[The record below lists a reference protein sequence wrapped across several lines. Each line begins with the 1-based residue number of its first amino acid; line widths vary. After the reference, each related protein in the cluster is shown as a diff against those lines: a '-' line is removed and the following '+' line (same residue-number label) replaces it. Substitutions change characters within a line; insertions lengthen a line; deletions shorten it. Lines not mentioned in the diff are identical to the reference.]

1 MRLCS
6 VSKNGILTVLFSLKT
21 FHCLLSRTWTSAEPL
36 VMAIQGSPS
45 AAYPLPVTLCWLNAT
60 LRNSLD
66 SFSAA
71 SNTVQCS
78 HFRLWVTLSFCLM
91 PSLPILESP
100 VTTDL
105 AHSAA
110 VPELLMPSA
119 RSNLSLSLLGL
130 LAPFFCLSNNWHCVS
145 QASVSCRIYFS
156 SSWECKWFR
165 ESNYFRS
172 MYLFI
177 TAYLW
182 CVCVHAGTCIPP
194 CTCGGQKAIFRSHLS
209 PSTSLRQGSS
219 LSLSPISP

>member
-1 MRLCS
+1 
-6 VSKNGILTVLFSLKT
+6 
-21 FHCLLSRTWTSAEPL
+21 
-36 VMAIQGSPS
+36 MAIQGSPS
-45 AAYPLPVTLCWLNAT
+45 AAYPFPVTLCWLNAT
-60 LRNSLD
+60 LRNNLD

-100 VTTDL
+100 VTIDL
-105 AHSAA
+105 AHSDA

-130 LAPFFCLSNNWHCVS
+130 LAPSFCLSNNWHCVS

-156 SSWECKWFR
+156 SSWDCKRLR

-194 CTCGGQKAIFRSHLS
+194 CTCEVKRQSSGVTCLLHFIKARVFLVSVPHLS
-209 PSTSLRQGSS
+209 IGAMGLQMSATASGFWVLFF
-219 LSLSPISP
+219 